1 MTLLA
6 SWVAVD
12 SRKPSAI
19 YIVSDSK
26 ITWGNKG
33 EYKYGRKVFASLTSP
48 NIFGYCG
55 DVLFPT
61 IFLSQLVSLIDAGLI
76 IKTEWTYR
84 KKTAAIIK
92 YLKETL
98 STYPYRKGDNIMRD
112 ELEIIYGT
120 RDKDST
126 FHCVDI
132 KWSKHNNMWTFQ
144 SLPMERQSYQL
155 RITGSGKFEFKKKYE
170 EYIQNKGMRTSRA
183 MFQTFCDTLKNIKD
197 KHCGGAPQLVG
208 IYSKPNSPARNYG
221 IIYKNHRYA
230 LGLLV
235 DACKNMNAD
244 TIEWRNELFEICNP
258 KSMNRRE
265 GAQAQ
270 PYP

>member
-26 ITWGNKG
+26 ITWEKRG
-33 EYKYGRKVFASLTSP
+33 EYKYGRKVFACFNSP

-61 IFLSQLVSLIDAGLI
+61 IFLNQIVDLIDARLLI
-76 IKTEWTYR
+76 KNEWTYR
-84 KKTAAIIK
+84 KKAAAIIK
-92 YLKETL
+92 YLKEAL
-98 STYPYRKGDNIMRD
+98 SNYPHEKNDGIMQNQ
-112 ELEIIYGT
+112 LEIIYGT
-120 RDKDST
+120 RDEDGT

-132 KWSKHNNMWTFQ
+132 LWNKSNNKWTFK

-155 RITGSGKFEFKKKYE
+155 RITGSGGSEFKKKYE
-170 EYIQNKGMRTSRA
+170 EYIQNKDSRTSRA

-197 KHCGGAPQLVG
+197 EHCGGAPQLVG
-208 IYSKPNSPARNYG
+208 IYCKPNSPARNYG
-221 IIYKNHRYA
+221 IIYENHRYV

-235 DACKNMNAD
+235 DDCKNINAD
-244 TIEWRNELFEICNP
+244 VLEWRNELFEICDP
-258 KSMNRRE
+258 KTKKKKE
-265 GAQAQ
+265 GAQSQ